1 MSKETE
7 EIVSEFGWIL
17 IEVVIFIVCI
27 GMYGFSRV
35 EKIVDDEEY

>member
-1 MSKETE
+1 M
-7 EIVSEFGWIL
+7 SEFAWIL
-17 IEVVIFIVCI
+17 IELVIAIVCI

>member
-1 MSKETE
+1 M
-7 EIVSEFGWIL
+7 SEFGWIL
-17 IEVVIFIVCI
+17 IEVVIAVVCI